1 MTDRDHVRDKVRDNV
16 RDEEPVE
23 WEALVAVGRVAKAQG
38 RHGEVAVDPWTST
51 PGRFIG
57 LSRIFAEGP
66 LMNDSGPVG
75 LVVESV
81 RIHKGRPVV
90 KFSGISDIGEAET
103 LRGRELRIPES
114 ELESLPEGSFYQFQ
128 FRGLTVSDRTRGEIG
143 IVENVLETGGT
154 DLLVVR
160 GKQGEETLV
169 PLCGEIVK
177 NIDPVRGSVEIDA
190 PEGLVSLNA
199 N

>member
-1 MTDRDHVRDKVRDNV
+1 MSHDSK
-16 RDEEPVE
+16 PVE
-23 WEALVAVGRVAKAQG
+23 WEALVAVGRVARAQG
-38 RHGEVAVDPWTST
+38 RRGEVAVDPWTSA
-51 PGRFIG
+51 PERFIG
-57 LSRIFAEGP
+57 LSRIYVDGG
-66 LMNDSGPVG
+66 DSEPVA

-90 KFSGISDIGEAET
+90 KFNGISEISEAET

-114 ELESLPEGSFYQFQ
+114 ELESLPEGSFYRFQ
-128 FRGLTVSDRTRGEIG
+128 IRGFTVKDRTQGEIG
-143 IVENVLETGGT
+143 VIENVLETGGT

-160 GKQGEETLV
+160 GKSGEETLV

-177 NIDPVRGSVEIDA
+177 NIDPVGGSVDIDA

>member
-1 MTDRDHVRDKVRDNV
+1 MGRDG
-16 RDEEPVE
+16 EPVK
-23 WEALVAVGRVAKAQG
+23 WEALVAVGRVARAQG
-38 RHGEVAVDPWTST
+38 RRGEVAVDPLTSAPEQFT
-51 PGRFIG
+51 G
-57 LSRIFAEGP
+57 LSRIYVEGG
-66 LMNDSGPVG
+66 DSQPVAF
-75 LVVESV
+75 LVESV

-103 LRGRELRIPES
+103 LRGRELRVPES

-128 FRGLTVSDRTRGEIG
+128 IRGLTVKDRTRGEIG
-143 IVENVLETGGT
+143 VIETVLETGGT

-160 GKQGEETLV
+160 GKNGEETLV

-177 NIDPVRGSVEIDA
+177 NIDPARGSVDIDA

>member
-1 MTDRDHVRDKVRDNV
+1 MMGRDT
-16 RDEEPVE
+16 EPVE
-23 WEALVAVGRVAKAQG
+23 WKALVAVGRVARAQG
-38 RHGEVAVDPWTST
+38 RRGEVAVESWTSA
-51 PGRFIG
+51 PERFTG
-57 LSRIFAEGP
+57 LSRIYIEGDGP
-66 LMNDSGPVG
+66 EPVG

-90 KFSGISDIGEAET
+90 KFSGISDISEAET
-103 LRGRELRIPES
+103 LRGRELRIPEN

-128 FRGLTVSDRTRGEIG
+128 IRGLTVNDRTQGEIG
-143 IVENVLETGGT
+143 IVENVLETGGI

-160 GKQGEETLV
+160 GRSGEETLV
-169 PLCGEIVK
+169 PFCGEIVK
-177 NIDPVRGSVEIDA
+177 NIDPVRGSVDIDA

>member
-1 MTDRDHVRDKVRDNV
+1 MDRDR
-16 RDEEPVE
+16 ETVE
-23 WEALVAVGRVAKAQG
+23 WEALVGVGRVARTQG
-38 RHGEVAVDPWTST
+38 RHGEVAIDPWTSA
-51 PGRFIG
+51 PERFAGIP
-57 LSRIFAEGP
+57 RVYVEGP
-66 LMNDSGPVG
+66 LEMGKDSGPVR

-90 KFSGISDIGEAET
+90 KFAGVSDIGGAQR
-103 LRGRELRIPES
+103 LKGRELRIPES

-128 FRGLTVSDRTRGEIG
+128 IRGLMVRDRAQGEIG
-143 IVENVLETGGT
+143 VVESVLETGGT
-154 DLLVVR
+154 DLMVVR
-160 GKQGEETLV
+160 GKHGEETLV

>member
-1 MTDRDHVRDKVRDNV
+1 MGRDR
-16 RDEEPVE
+16 EEVE
-23 WEALVAVGRVAKAQG
+23 WEALVAVGRVARAQG
-38 RHGEVAVDPWTST
+38 RRGEVAVDPFTSA
-51 PGRFIG
+51 PERFTG
-57 LSRIFAEGP
+57 LSRIYAEGG
-66 LMNDSGPVG
+66 DSGPVG

-103 LRGRELRIPES
+103 LRGRELRIPEG

-128 FRGLTVSDRTRGEIG
+128 IRGLTVKDRTRGEIG
-143 IVENVLETGGT
+143 VIEAVLETGGT
-154 DLLVVR
+154 DVLVVR
-160 GKQGEETLV
+160 GKNGEETLV

-177 NIDPVRGSVEIDA
+177 NIDPARGSVDIDA

>member
-1 MTDRDHVRDKVRDNV
+1 MGNDT
-16 RDEEPVE
+16 EPVE
-23 WEALVAVGRVAKAQG
+23 WEALVAVGRVARAQG
-38 RHGEVAVDPWTST
+38 RRGEVAVDPWTSV
-51 PGRFIG
+51 PERFTG
-57 LSRIFAEGP
+57 LSRIYVDGG
-66 LMNDSGPVG
+66 DSEPVA

-90 KFSGISDIGEAET
+90 KFSGVSEISEAET

-114 ELESLPEGSFYQFQ
+114 ELESLPEGSFYRFQ
-128 FRGLTVSDRTRGEIG
+128 IRGFTVKDRTQGEIG
-143 IVENVLETGGT
+143 VIENVLETGGT

-160 GKQGEETLV
+160 GKSGEETLV

-177 NIDPVRGSVEIDA
+177 NIDPVRRSVDIDA

>member
-1 MTDRDHVRDKVRDNV
+1 MGRDR
-16 RDEEPVE
+16 EPVK
-23 WEALVAVGRVAKAQG
+23 WEALVAVGRVARAQG
-38 RHGEVAVDPWTST
+38 RRGEVAVDPLTSAPEQLT
-51 PGRFIG
+51 G
-57 LSRIFAEGP
+57 LSRIYVEGP
-66 LMNDSGPVG
+66 LELMKDSQPVA

-128 FRGLTVSDRTRGEIG
+128 IRGLTVKDRTRGEIG
-143 IVENVLETGGT
+143 VIETVLETGGT

-160 GKQGEETLV
+160 GKNGEETLV

-177 NIDPVRGSVEIDA
+177 NIDPARGSVDIDA

>member
-1 MTDRDHVRDKVRDNV
+1 MDRDTA
-16 RDEEPVE
+16 EVE

-38 RHGEVAVDPWTST
+38 RHGEVAVDPWTSA
-51 PGRFIG
+51 PERFTG
-57 LSRIFAEGP
+57 FSRIYAEGP
-66 LMNDSGPVG
+66 LELMKDSGPVG

-90 KFSGISDIGEAET
+90 KFSGISDISEAET
-103 LRGRELRIPES
+103 LRGLELRIPES
-114 ELESLPEGSFYQFQ
+114 ELGSLPEGSYYQFQ
-128 FRGLTVSDRTRGEIG
+128 VRGMTVNDRTQGEIG

-160 GKQGEETLV
+160 GKRGEETLV

-177 NIDPVRGSVEIDA
+177 NIDPVRGSVDIDA

>member
-1 MTDRDHVRDKVRDNV
+1 MSHDSK
-16 RDEEPVE
+16 PVE
-23 WEALVAVGRVAKAQG
+23 WEALVAVGRVARAQG
-38 RHGEVAVDPWTST
+38 RRGEVAVDPWTSA
-51 PGRFIG
+51 PERFIG
-57 LSRIFAEGP
+57 LSRIYVDGG
-66 LMNDSGPVG
+66 DSEPVA

-103 LRGRELRIPES
+103 LRGRELRVPES

-128 FRGLTVSDRTRGEIG
+128 IRGLTVKDRTRGEIG
-143 IVENVLETGGT
+143 VIETVLETGGT

-160 GKQGEETLV
+160 GKNGEETLV

-177 NIDPVRGSVEIDA
+177 NIDPARGSVDIDA

>member
-1 MTDRDHVRDKVRDNV
+1 MGRDREIK
-16 RDEEPVE
+16 
-23 WEALVAVGRVAKAQG
+23 WETLVAVGRVARALG
-38 RHGEVAVDPWTST
+38 RRGEVAVDPFTSAPEQFT
-51 PGRFIG
+51 G
-57 LSRIFAEGP
+57 LTRIYLEGG
-66 LMNDSGPVG
+66 DSQAVA

-103 LRGRELRIPES
+103 LRGRELRVPES
-114 ELESLPEGSFYQFQ
+114 ELASLPEGSFYQFHIQ
-128 FRGLTVSDRTRGEIG
+128 GLTVKDRTRGEIG
-143 IVENVLETGGT
+143 VIETVLATGGT

-160 GKQGEETLV
+160 GKNGEETLV

-177 NIDPVRGSVEIDA
+177 NIDPARGSVDIDA